1 MSINSVAFWS
11 SDYAPAILSAKKTS
25 FYAQN
30 YQDAEY
36 KDESKTEEEFLGIKP
51 RKDEYIPSM
60 QNKNREEERRMKVLG
75 EKSREPNEETDVEKT
90 DAEKADTEKTEK
102 KEEFSEEEQKMISR
116 LKSRDQ
122 EVRNHEQAHIAAGG
136 AYVRGGAS
144 YSYQGGPDGKQYA
157 IGGEV
162 SIDTSTVKGNPSAT
176 IAKMQAVRAAA
187 LAPASPSGQ
196 DRAVAAAASQIEA
209 QARIDLSEK
218 ISEENGTQKPEEK
231 NAEKTKETDTAQKAE
246 NTENVGASEKVE
258 KNDNIGVAQKTEKTD
273 TTQKSN
279 NASDQI
285 ANRQNPSKQAIS
297 AIFAYKDFYDKQA
310 NTPKIDFA
318 A

>member
-1 MSINSVAFWS
+1 MSISSVAFWS

-30 YQDAEY
+30 YKGGEY
-36 KDESKTEEEFLGIKP
+36 TDESKTEEEFLGIKP

-60 QNKNREEERRMKVLG
+60 QNKNREEERRIKFLG
-75 EKSREPNEETDVEKT
+75 EKSQEESEKT
-90 DAEKADTEKTEK
+90 DTEKT
-102 KEEFSEEEQKMISR
+102 EEFSEEEQKMISE

-144 YSYQGGPDGKQYA
+144 YSYQSGPDGKQYA

-162 SIDTSTVKGNPSAT
+162 SIDTSSAKDNPAAT
-176 IAKMQAVRAAA
+176 IAKMQAVRSAA

-218 ISEENGTQKPEEK
+218 ISQENDTQKPEEK
-231 NAEKTKETDTAQKAE
+231 DGEPAGKLKESDSQKNQNAAP
-246 NTENVGASEKVE
+246 S
-258 KNDNIGVAQKTEKTD
+258 QKTDSPEG
-273 TTQKSN
+273 
-279 NASDQI
+279 QI
-285 ANRQNPSKQAIS
+285 DRKQNLTKQAAS
-297 AIFAYKDFYDKQA
+297 AIFGYKDFYDKQA